1 MKTWLTAISLGL
13 AVAAAVFVL
22 VWPIYTVHGNQP
34 ASATLVEVN
43 GAWAAVPVTFPVV
56 IALVPLMYRKQAVRV
71 VAAILMGG
79 FALIAMSIGLFYL
92 PSAIVMVLAACV
104 GDAAKLRD
112 ALP

>member
-1 MKTWLTAISLGL
+1 MKTKLTAISLGL
-13 AVAAAVFVL
+13 AVAGAVYL
-22 VWPIYTVHGNQP
+22 LSWPVYTNHAGKD
-34 ASATLVEVN
+34 ATLVEVN
-43 GAWAAVPVTFPVV
+43 GAWALVPVTFPVV
-56 IALVPLMYRKQAVRV
+56 IALVPLVYRKQAVRV